1 MADLKLRTEA
11 AIVQAKELT
20 ITAMQ
25 HGMIPSSKDPEET
38 ARFVYAFYS
47 ALFKELTE

>member
-1 MADLKLRTEA
+1 MADLKLRTEP

-20 ITAMQ
+20 TTAIQ
-25 HGMIPSSKDPEET
+25 HGLIPTSKDPEET

-47 ALFKELTE
+47 TLFKELTE